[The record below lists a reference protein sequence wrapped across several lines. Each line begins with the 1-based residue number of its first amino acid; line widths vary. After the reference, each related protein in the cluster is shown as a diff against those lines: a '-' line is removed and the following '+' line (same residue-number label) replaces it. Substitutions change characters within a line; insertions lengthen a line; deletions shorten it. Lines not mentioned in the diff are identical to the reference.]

1 MPASARTY
9 WQSALPA
16 SRWLDSPTRFGLI
29 SRVLHWSMAALLFW
43 QFAGMIV
50 RLTVGRHPVTAF
62 MVGSHKPMGVVLLIL
77 VLVRGAWGLYNIS
90 RRPPQASSLL
100 GRLAALGHGALYALM
115 LLVPTLAVL
124 REYGSGEPFTPW
136 GVPLFDGSAGEI
148 ESVTQLGDAL
158 HGELAWVL
166 GALILGHILMV
177 LLHQFLWRDATLSR
191 MAGRGDSSQ

>member
-9 WQSALPA
+9 WQTP
-16 SRWLDSPTRFGLI
+16 SRWLDTAQRYGLI
-29 SRVLHWSMAALLFW
+29 SRALHWSMVALLFW

-50 RLTVGRHPVTAF
+50 RLTLGRHPVTAF
-62 MVGSHKPMGVVLLIL
+62 MVGTHKPIGVLLLIL
-77 VLVRGAWGLYNIS
+77 VVARGAWGLYNLR
-90 RRPPQASSLL
+90 RRPAQATTLL
-100 GRLAALGHGALYALM
+100 GRLASLGHGALYALM

-124 REYGSGEPFTPW
+124 REYGSGKPFTPW

-148 ESVTQLGDAL
+148 ASVKTLGDAL

-177 LLHQFLWRDATLSR
+177 LLHQFLWRDGTLSR
-191 MAGRGDSSQ
+191 MAGRGDVQQ